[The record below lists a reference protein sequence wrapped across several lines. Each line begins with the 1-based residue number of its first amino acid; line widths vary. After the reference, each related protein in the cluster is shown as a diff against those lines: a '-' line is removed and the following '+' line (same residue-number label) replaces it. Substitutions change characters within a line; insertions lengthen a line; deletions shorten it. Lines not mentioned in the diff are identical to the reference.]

1 MKQLL
6 GKNKTDDMTKG
17 PNKYE
22 DAVRQLEEIVEKIE
36 SGEFDID
43 SLTIQLERAQ
53 NLIKI
58 CRDRLTKTDEQI
70 KNMLENG

>member
-6 GKNKTDDMTKG
+6 EKNKTYDMTKG